1 MVAWWSEILLNNFT
15 QMEVYILFIQ
25 RCYSSFRQ
33 LHFSIHVRKKYFGSV
48 LHLQNILWHYSIWI
62 YLIFG
67 MEYIKKDLS

>member
-1 MVAWWSEILLNNFT
+1 MWE
-15 QMEVYILFIQ
+15 
-25 RCYSSFRQ
+25 
-33 LHFSIHVRKKYFGSV
+33 KKYFGSV